1 MSNFPIFSIVTPSYN
16 QGSYIGE
23 TVESVISQSGDFYI
37 DYIIMD
43 GGSSDSTM
51 KIIQEAEKKLQKDSR
66 TETVNGLDFHSGN
79 ETVKC
84 RGVSFRYFS
93 EKDRGQ
99 SHALNKGYKIIIGS
113 YFSWLNSDD
122 KLLPGTLEKVKAVF
136 SDPSKKLVYGGA
148 EAYDSEGKLLWKHN
162 PAEVTV
168 YNMLYR
174 EEGVP
179 QPSIFWRREI
189 TDDRET
195 LVREELRYTMDTDL
209 WFYFFRKRIKWNR
222 IDDELSIQIYHPDSK
237 SCEGDS
243 MFEKFMPE
251 NTMIKT
257 KFKEDLGFG
266 HRYFTLLRSA
276 EKKSKLL
283 FKVLKVFYYF

>member
-1 MSNFPIFSIVTPSYN
+1 MMNYPIFSIVTPSYN
-16 QGSYIGE
+16 QGSYIGG
-23 TVESVISQSGDFYI
+23 TIESVVTQAGDFYI

-43 GGSSDSTM
+43 GGSSDSTL
-51 KIIQEAEKKLQKDSR
+51 KIIQESEKKIQKDSR
-66 TETVNGLDFHSGN
+66 TEVLNGQTFYSGN
-79 ETVKC
+79 ASVKC

-99 SHALNKGYKIIIGS
+99 SDALNKGYKIIIGT

-122 KLLPGTLEKVKAVF
+122 KLLPGTLEKVKSVL
-136 SDPSKKLVYGGA
+136 SDPAKQLVYGGA
-148 EAYDSEGKLLWKHN
+148 QAFDSEGKLLWKHN

-168 YNMLYR
+168 FNMLYR

-179 QPSIFWRREI
+179 QPSIFWKREI

-195 LVREELRYTMDTDL
+195 LVREELRYTMDTEL
-209 WFYFFRKRIKWNR
+209 WFHFFKKRIRWNR
-222 IDDELSIQIYHPDSK
+222 IADELSIQIYHPDSK

-251 NTMIKT
+251 NTKIKT
-257 KFKEDLGFG
+257 EFKESLGFA
-266 HRYFTLLRSA
+266 HRYFTFLRSV
-276 EKKSKLL
+276 EKRHKFL
-283 FKVLKVFYYF
+283 FNMLKVFYYF